1 MADRLLV
8 LHDSADFG
16 GHERI
21 LLDLLPAVLDGSRF
35 DEVTFYVPGANHRL
49 QAALAALAAPRLRI
63 EIWPF
68 TKRRAEPYLY
78 PFRRLYARHVR
89 RIVARERPHTTLLVQ
104 GRIEHLAVPA
114 MALSADERIVS
125 YLPMA
130 HRLTDMGR
138 NGWLGDRI
146 RRRLYRR
153 PDLFIVPD
161 AAVARQIVAAGSDAP
176 VRVVDNAVAPVVAT
190 RSAARAVLDLADGAR
205 VALFLGRLEAG
216 QKGLDL
222 LLDAITREAPA
233 LAGTTLIFVGDGPA
247 RDRLASVVATHPTL
261 DIRHAGWSDRP
272 DLYLAAADILLMPS
286 RWEGLPLVLLEAMT
300 VPLPLLASPID
311 VFRAYL
317 PAANLHDFATAPLAP
332 AIGRAL
338 APSAV
343 AEYRQRAAAVLA
355 GRTLARSRAAFA
367 AALGG
372 E

>member
-89 RIVARERPHTTLLVQ
+89 RIVAREQPHTTLLVQ

-138 NGWLGDRI
+138 SGWLGDRI

-161 AAVARQIVAAGSDAP
+161 
-176 VRVVDNAVAPVVAT
+176 
-190 RSAARAVLDLADGAR
+190 
-205 VALFLGRLEAG
+205 
-216 QKGLDL
+216 
-222 LLDAITREAPA
+222 
-233 LAGTTLIFVGDGPA
+233 
-247 RDRLASVVATHPTL
+247 
-261 DIRHAGWSDRP
+261 
-272 DLYLAAADILLMPS
+272 
-286 RWEGLPLVLLEAMT
+286 
-300 VPLPLLASPID
+300 
-311 VFRAYL
+311 
-317 PAANLHDFATAPLAP
+317 
-332 AIGRAL
+332 
-338 APSAV
+338 SAV
-343 AEYRQRAAAVLA
+343 AGGARDEVSLRHRTARCGVVEQGGQ
-355 GRTLARSRAAFA
+355 GRDGHRHGGGTGVQSGLRRKKDKKRSR
-367 AALGG
+367 GG
-372 E
+372 ESWSCKVYC